1 MESGM
6 QATMQ
11 TVERRRDT
19 ASGLAAQPFR
29 QPAPRDALDLLEQ
42 FGGTMS
48 IRREREIHCQGDQ
61 AVSCYR
67 ILSGCVRLVKLME
80 DGRRQ
85 VGEFL
90 MAGDLLGFDALDT
103 HDFAAEAVT
112 DVVLRRYPRR
122 MVDALAE
129 SNVALARRLRDLTS
143 VSLRT
148 AHLRLL
154 LLGRKT
160 ASERIASFL
169 LEMAERL
176 PQIHVRV
183 LDLPMSR
190 TDMADHLGLTIE
202 TVCRILAHLRRDGTI
217 TIERNRIEIHN
228 AVDLQ
233 QMASEPRH

>member
-1 MESGM
+1 MQGTM
-6 QATMQ
+6 QAT
-11 TVERRRDT
+11 ERHSGNNLRQGAIQVFGRP
-19 ASGLAAQPFR
+19 AS
-29 QPAPRDALDLLEQ
+29 RDALDLLDQ
-42 FGGTMS
+42 FGTTVAVQH
-48 IRREREIHCQGDQ
+48 EHEIHGQG
-61 AVSCYR
+61 AAATSCYR
-67 ILSGCVRLVKLME
+67 VISGCVRVVRLME

-90 MAGDLLGFDALDT
+90 MAGDVFGFDALDT
-103 HDFAAEAVT
+103 HDFAAEAVS
-112 DVVLRRYPRR
+112 DAVLRRYPRR

-129 SNVALARRLRDLTS
+129 TNVGLARRLRDLTS
-143 VSLRT
+143 VSLRN
-148 AHLRLL
+148 AHTRLL

-160 ASERIASFL
+160 ASERIATFL

-176 PQIHVRV
+176 PQATVGV

-190 TDMADHLGLTIE
+190 SDVADHLGLTIE

-228 AVDLQ
+228 AVDLR